1 MKRTNART
9 GFSLVEALVAS
20 VILSGVVVT
29 VGAIGSRALVATR
42 QDSQYER
49 GAALL
54 DRQLTMID
62 HMGVAAFIQSGQTE
76 GDFGELAPGYRWR
89 VVTRYLEVDQLYQV
103 TIAVIWVDRSRPKQ
117 LVVVTRLN
125 DTGGLLL

>member
-49 GAALL
+49 AATLL

-62 HMGVAAFIQSGQTE
+62 HMGVSAFIQSGQTE
-76 GDFGELAPGYRWR
+76 GDFGEMAPGYRWR
-89 VVTRYLEVDQLYQV
+89 VVTTYLEVDQLYQV
-103 TIAVIWVDRSRPKQ
+103 TIAVIWADRNRPKQ
-117 LVVVTRLN
+117 LTAVTRFN

>member
-1 MKRTNART
+1 MKHSRART

-20 VILSGVVVT
+20 AILSGVVMT
-29 VGAIGSRALVATR
+29 VSAVGSRALVAAR

-49 GAALL
+49 AATLL

-62 HMGVAAFIQSGQTE
+62 HMGVSAFILSGETE
-76 GDFGELAPGYRWR
+76 GEFGEMAPGYRWR
-89 VVTRYLEVDQLYQV
+89 VVTRYLEVDQLYEV

-117 LVVVTRLN
+117 LIAVTRLN